1 MLRGSDFLSAL
12 QTDDMVK
19 SSLLVTSSFSFLVRR
34 SVKIMLPANNGSQP
48 IYHQQMYVEE
58 FNVIFL
64 IYLY

>member
-34 SVKIMLPANNGSQP
+34 SVKIMLPANNGSQS

-64 IYLY
+64 TYLY